1 MSTVLITPAC
11 SDIQTILNAW
21 STSLLL
27 DDLTGESIIT
37 ESDLNR
43 LTTILSRYF
52 VHTLTSIKT
61 SEISQTSN
69 LKPANSKLS
78 FSHIS

>member
-1 MSTVLITPAC
+1 MSTVCMTPA
-11 SDIQTILNAW
+11 SSEIQTILDFW
-21 STSLLL
+21 STTLPL

-52 VHTLTSIKT
+52 VHTLTSIKK

-69 LKPANSKLS
+69 LKPTNSKLKT
-78 FSHIS
+78 